1 MAVAAKYT
9 RFLFGDATAA
19 FDFSGDSNSLSMALT
34 VAPLQNTGFQATAE
48 TYIAGLT
55 TGVISQKGNYSG
67 KGAGYIEQE
76 VNARLDTAT
85 AMYVAAL
92 FGTNVA
98 GCPGYV
104 TTQSWG
110 QQMTMDMPI
119 ADLIT
124 LASEWPSSGQMIRG
138 LRLTSVATQTVS
150 ATGALASV
158 DFGAVGSAGGVG
170 YLFITTITGTAVG
183 ATIDIE
189 SSATEGGVY
198 LSEGTFTFSST
209 GIQVVALSGAVD
221 RWLRLNITSLG
232 TATSFVVTAIVGL
245 SGVTY

>member
-1 MAVAAKYT
+1 MAVAARYT

-19 FDFSGDSNSLSMALT
+19 FDFSGDSNNLSVALT

-55 TGVISQKGNYSG
+55 TGMITQAGYYSG

-76 VNARLDTAT
+76 THARLGTAT

-92 FGTNVA
+92 FGTNTA
-98 GCPGYV
+98 GCPAYV

-110 QQMTMDMPI
+110 QQFNMDMPL
-119 ADLIT
+119 DNLIQ
-124 LASEWPSSGQMIRG
+124 LSSEWPSSGQMIRG
-138 LRLTSVATQTVS
+138 LRLTSVATQTIS
-150 ATGALASV
+150 ATGELSSV
-158 DFGAVGSAGGVG
+158 DFGAAGSAGGMG
-170 YLFITTITGTAVG
+170 YLFITAITGTATG

-198 LSEGTFTFSST
+198 ASEGTFTFSSV
-209 GIQVVALSGAVD
+209 GVQVVTMSGTVN
-221 RWLRLNITSLG
+221 RWLRLNTTSMG
-232 TATSFVVTAIVGL
+232 GSTNFTVMAIAGL
-245 SGVTY
+245 SGVSM

>member
-34 VAPLQNTGFQATAE
+34 VAPLQNTGFQADAE

-55 TGVISQKGNYSG
+55 TGVISQSGYYSG
-67 KGAGYIEQE
+67 KGAGFIEQE
-76 VNARLDTAT
+76 VNARLGTTT

-98 GCPGYV
+98 GCPAYI

-110 QQMTMDMPI
+110 QQMTMDMPLEN
-119 ADLIT
+119 LIT

-138 LRLTSVATQTVS
+138 LRLTSVATQTIS
-150 ATGALASV
+150 ATGALSSV
-158 DFGAVGSAGGVG
+158 DFGAAGSAGGKA
-170 YLFITTITGTAVG
+170 YLFITTITGTATN

-189 SSATEGGVY
+189 SSATEGGAY
-198 LSEGTFTFSST
+198 LSEGTFSFSST
-209 GIQVVALSGAVD
+209 GVQVVTMSGAVD
-221 RWLRLNITSLG
+221 RWVRLNVTNLG
-232 TATSFVVTAIVGL
+232 GATNFVVVSIAGI
-245 SGVTY
+245 SGVSY